1 MIDIALDVLSWILLA
16 LGGACVLIGGIGG
29 LRLPSFYTRIHAAS
43 LTDTTAT
50 LLIFVGIMLQAGFS
64 LATMKLLAIMLFL
77 LLTGPTATYALAN
90 AALLSGLE
98 PRARNAADTHKENAG
113 E

>member
-1 MIDIALDVLSWILLA
+1 MIDIALDVLSWILLS

-29 LRLPSFYTRIHAAS
+29 LRLPSFYTRTHAAS

-50 LLIFVGIMLQAGFS
+50 LFIFTGIMLQAGLS
-64 LATMKLLAIMLFL
+64 LATMKLLAIMVFL

-90 AALLSGLE
+90 AALLSGLQ
-98 PRARNAADTHKENAG
+98 PGSAADKRSKG
-113 E
+113 VGQ